1 MAITQG
7 RNTSA
12 SRCMVACFFVVFI
25 SIALGMVG
33 LSYPMMHFPFSF
45 IPIGIAVFGFI
56 ICAVLITNA
65 SGTTRS
71 VGIGAGYSIRTTGD
85 SMYSDHRGQPSRRSR
100 IVFQVPNQCPSCG
113 APLSSESV
121 EWVGPLQAQCP
132 YCLATVDVSEREL

>member
-7 RNTSA
+7 RNTGA
-12 SRCMVACFFVVFI
+12 SKCMAACFFVVFI
-25 SIALGMVG
+25 SIVLSMVG

-56 ICAVLITNA
+56 ICVVVIANA
-65 SGTTRS
+65 SETTRP

-85 SMYSDHRGQPSRRSR
+85 SMHSDHRGQPSRRSR